1 MILNLRRNFQKL
13 FLILFLCFFF
23 ACKQNQTNRVVEKT
37 EITITLKADA
47 NIKLKDPS
55 FLKGKKGVQ
64 WKEVKSLATS
74 KIKEVA
80 QGFEI
85 QGWQLED
92 GQELKSDYKFEK
104 DTTICILSK
113 AQTVSSYKVQHWQ
126 ENTDCL
132 TYILTEE
139 EEHSGIAWTTTNAAS
154 KVYEGFK
161 AKEIE
166 QKEINIDNSTVI
178 KIYYERLP
186 SFLIIDLDGGV
197 SGTKLEEKDGKKVLQ
212 GKVGV
217 PVVIE
222 KPKKENLVFAGF
234 NPPLP
239 ETFPLSTS
247 DEVYKAQYSDG
258 FVVKIEADERIEIK
272 GKNSIKLP
280 IDSTKTWKDIKE
292 EVKGRL
298 RLKTEWLYLT
308 GEQDYGIYEYRLEN
322 RKGITLYDDYK
333 IESDITVY
341 AVSNYIKL
349 KIGVAVINNVQKD
362 NVLSGHE
369 GRDKPRGIIVI
380 PKNVEI
386 IDQPAFGLCEITE
399 VDFSRAVNLKA
410 IENSAFPFC
419 TKLKKVDL
427 ARHENLIK
435 FDGFTNCEAL
445 EEVDLSDCVNL
456 ESLCGFFQCKSLKK
470 VNLSNCSNI
479 TKLDIHAFNGC
490 TSLETIDLSP
500 CTKLSKIGASAFRNC
515 TSLKNLKISSYH
527 LIEELGMA
535 TFERCTSLTELDLST
550 STKLKEIPMLT
561 FNSCSNL
568 TVTLPESIE
577 KIGKFGFYG
586 FFDDVDTYCKAVV
599 VPNDKIKNMV
609 IASDYPEDRITKK

>member
-1 MILNLRRNFQKL
+1 MILNLCRNFQKL
-13 FLILFLCFFF
+13 FLLLSLCFFF

-85 QGWQLED
+85 QVWQLED

-104 DTTICILSK
+104 DTTISVLSK

-132 TYILTEE
+132 TYILIEE
-139 EEHSGIAWTTTNAAS
+139 EEHSGIAWTTTNATS

-222 KPKKENLVFAGF
+222 KPKKENYVFAGF

-272 GKNSIKLP
+272 GEKSIKLP
-280 IDSTKTWKDIKE
+280 IDSTKTWQDIKE
-292 EVKGRL
+292 EVKKRL
-298 RLKTEWLYLT
+298 RLKGEWLSLF
-308 GEQDYGIYEYRLEN
+308 GGQDYGIYEYRLEN
-322 RKGITLYDDYK
+322 RKGMTLDDDYK

-349 KIGVAVINNVQKD
+349 RVGKAIINNEEKD
-362 NVLSGHE
+362 NVLSGFD
-369 GRDKPRGIIVI
+369 GDIPRGIVVI
-380 PKNVEI
+380 PKEVEI
-386 IDQPAFGLCEITE
+386 IDQFAFARSEITE
-399 VDFSRAVNLKA
+399 VDFSRAVNLKY
-410 IENSAFPFC
+410 IENNSFPFC
-419 TKLKKVDL
+419 LKLKKIDL
-427 ARHENLIK
+427 AHHESLIK
-435 FDGFTNCEAL
+435 FDGFTQCEGL
-445 EEVDLSDCVNL
+445 EEVDLSDCINL
-456 ESLCGFFQCKSLKK
+456 ESLCGFSGCKELKK
-470 VNLSNCSNI
+470 VDLSNSSNI
-479 TKLDIHAFNGC
+479 KKLDIHAFNGC
-490 TSLETIDLSP
+490 TSLETLDLSP
-500 CTKLSKIGASAFRNC
+500 CTKLSKIGASAFRDC
-515 TSLKNLKISSYH
+515 TSLKDLKISSYH

-550 STKLKEIPMLT
+550 STKLKEIPRLT

-568 TVTLPESIE
+568 IVTLPESIE

-599 VPNDKIKNMV
+599 VPNDEIKNMV
-609 IASDYPEDRITKK
+609 IASNYPEDRITKK